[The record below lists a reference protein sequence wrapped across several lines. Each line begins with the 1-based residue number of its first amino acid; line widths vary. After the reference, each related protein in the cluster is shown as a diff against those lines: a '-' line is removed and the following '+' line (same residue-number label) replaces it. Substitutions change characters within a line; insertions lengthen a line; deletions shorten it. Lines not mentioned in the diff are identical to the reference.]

1 MTHPSVSL
9 SMKTEVHLKF
19 IINHALLMIWS
30 LFVEQKTHL
39 KHTDTLKKFVIL

>member
-1 MTHPSVSL
+1 MNSDKKILIVEDDEL
-9 SMKTEVHLKF
+9 MIKILKF

-39 KHTDTLKKFVIL
+39 RTYNYS